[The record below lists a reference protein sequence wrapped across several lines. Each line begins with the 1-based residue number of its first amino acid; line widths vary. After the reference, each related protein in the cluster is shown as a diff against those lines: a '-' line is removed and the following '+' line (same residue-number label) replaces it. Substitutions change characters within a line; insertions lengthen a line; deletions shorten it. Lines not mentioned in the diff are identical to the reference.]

1 MDATTTRATPRTIPR
16 PLSRTRYLKYARD
29 IRQGDW
35 GLAGEAIKFNTE
47 GKMCDGQHRCKG
59 VIEAGMPITTLV
71 VRNVEVHEFARMDTG
86 KIRTMAGV
94 FGIEG
99 ETAGSTLAGALRLLY
114 LYNRN
119 ILAMPFPPQPTHN
132 ELKAEYRAWPLI
144 HESLSVRSWCR
155 RILSPSTTV
164 FFHFLFARIDAEAAN
179 RFFVQLSRGEG
190 LVHGMPVYILR
201 EKLTSIQRNK
211 GRRRSRSRPSSAWP
225 RCR

>member
-1 MDATTTRATPRTIPR
+1 
-16 PLSRTRYLKYARD
+16 
-29 IRQGDW
+29 
-35 GLAGEAIKFNTE
+35 
-47 GKMCDGQHRCKG
+47 
-59 VIEAGMPITTLV
+59 MPITTLV
-71 VRNVEVHEFARMDTG
+71 VRNVEVHEFTRMDTG
-86 KIRTMAGV
+86 KIRTMAGM

-119 ILAMPFPPQPTHN
+119 ILAMPFPPQPTHD
-132 ELKAEYRAWPLI
+132 ELKADYRAWPLI
-144 HESLSVRSWCR
+144 HESLAVRSWCP

-190 LVHGMPVYILR
+190 LVHDMPVYILR

-211 GRRRSRSRPSSAWP
+211 GLTIMREVYTLLIKAWNAFIDGRQLRRLSWSPHEPFPRVSNPSRRPQP
-225 RCR
+225 PKEPE